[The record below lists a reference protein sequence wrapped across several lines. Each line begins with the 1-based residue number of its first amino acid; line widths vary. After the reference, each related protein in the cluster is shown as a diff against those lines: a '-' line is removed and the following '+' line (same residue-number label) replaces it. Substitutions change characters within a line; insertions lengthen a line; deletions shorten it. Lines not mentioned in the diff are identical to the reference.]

1 MDYERTVIPAVRGM
15 AMVLGKQPY
24 EIGRMGNQECLL
36 DLALNRW
43 VGASGWRQG
52 QMNAVISAMLFE
64 EPS

>member
-1 MDYERTVIPAVRGM
+1 
-15 AMVLGKQPY
+15 MVLGKQPY